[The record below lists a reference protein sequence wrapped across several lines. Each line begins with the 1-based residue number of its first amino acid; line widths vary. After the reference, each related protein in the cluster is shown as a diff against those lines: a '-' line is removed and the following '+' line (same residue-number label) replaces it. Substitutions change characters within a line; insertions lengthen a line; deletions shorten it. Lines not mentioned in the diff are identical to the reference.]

1 MARDAE
7 SRKMMNTTDG
17 GRRSFTFLLHS
28 SQFVDLICYH
38 KYHMIM
44 NQKQY
49 SVGAMKFA
57 EDRIF
62 GLLQAPAPA
71 CVGISRNRYERV
83 CVLRTFPR
91 KENS

>member
-1 MARDAE
+1 
-7 SRKMMNTTDG
+7 
-17 GRRSFTFLLHS
+17 
-28 SQFVDLICYH
+28 
-38 KYHMIM
+38 MIM

-71 CVGISRNRYERV
+71 SCVGISRNRYERV

-91 KENS
+91 KDNS